1 MIMSE
6 AMQNISANAVL
17 FGSLVLVTQ
26 GIVGFPIASLLCRKE
41 AARLKTAFRAG
52 EISLP
57 PPAATAT
64 EQTHRRLISPV
75 PEKYHEA
82 NFIIAKL
89 SLVACLAS
97 WLSGLPCCA
106 IVSIL
111 VGKIFHESW
120 YLCCAM
126 NITALFGFPGTVIVP
141 TEVTKAVAETE
152 NEKKLIQ
159 GSIMPKMIISGM
171 VSVSVVSVVVA
182 GIMSAWA

>member
-1 MIMSE
+1 MNS
-6 AMQNISANAVL
+6 L
-17 FGSLVLVTQ
+17 FALTIIFVIYAIGD
-26 GIVGFPIASLLCRKE
+26 IVST
-41 AARLKTAFRAG
+41 KT
-52 EISLP
+52 
-57 PPAATAT
+57 
-64 EQTHRRLISPV
+64 H
-75 PEKYHEA
+75 
-82 NFIIAKL
+82 
-89 SLVACLAS
+89 
-97 WLSGLPCCA
+97 A

-182 GIMSAWA
+182 GIMSAWSASSSLKGESTPPSVR

>member
-1 MIMSE
+1 MIY
-6 AMQNISANAVL
+6 AI
-17 FGSLVLVTQ
+17 GD
-26 GIVGFPIASLLCRKE
+26 IVST
-41 AARLKTAFRAG
+41 KT
-52 EISLP
+52 
-57 PPAATAT
+57 
-64 EQTHRRLISPV
+64 H
-75 PEKYHEA
+75 
-82 NFIIAKL
+82 
-89 SLVACLAS
+89 
-97 WLSGLPCCA
+97 A

-141 TEVTKAVAETE
+141 TEVTKAGAETE